1 MATKKINA
9 MVSKER
15 FEGLLRY
22 YGKVNARQFVKQLVT
37 PELYRKILE

>member
-1 MATKKINA
+1 VVGALSIMATEKINA

-22 YGKVNARQFVKQLVT
+22 YGKLNVGKFV
-37 PELYRKILE
+37 